1 MFGKKSNLIGLAL
14 SAICLFLVF
23 RKVDWTK
30 LVAALGSLQWS
41 WLALAIGVFLT
52 TFIIRT
58 LRWQLLLAP
67 AGHVPTKKLGQVLM
81 VGYMANNVLPARL
94 GELVRAYVLG
104 QMSGIRKS
112 TTLATILVERIFD
125 GLSLLFMLGLVL
137 AAIGMG
143 WLGQSTQLPPW
154 VTQAGL
160 FASAGFM
167 GAFAGVALLALWP
180 QAATWG
186 HSLITRF
193 APERLSERLHE
204 MLDAFVGGVV
214 ALRSPKRL
222 IAVFAASLMV
232 WSIETT
238 TYALMGQAFGLG
250 LAPHAFLVTMVL
262 VNLGTIA
269 PSAPGF
275 VGTFQALAVVSLGL
289 FGIDHDRALSF
300 GLVLH
305 ICEYLPV
312 TSIGLA
318 AMVAMNLSF
327 QQVMHAGD
335 EAEASPGGTA
345 PLVATPVAAEVG
357 PEASQASSQA

>member
-14 SAICLFLVF
+14 SALCLFLVF
-23 RKVDWTK
+23 RKVDWGK
-30 LVAALGSLQWS
+30 LGQALASLQWS
-41 WLALAIGVFLT
+41 WLAAAVAVFLT
-52 TFIIRT
+52 TFLIRT

-67 AGHVPTKKLGQVLM
+67 AGRVPTRQLGQVLM
-81 VGYMANNVLPARL
+81 IGYMANNVLPARL
-94 GELVRAYVLG
+94 GELVRAYVMGNLAR
-104 QMSGIRKS
+104 IRKS

-137 AAIGMG
+137 AALGLG
-143 WLGQSTQLPPW
+143 WLGASTQLPAW

-160 FASAGFM
+160 VASAGFL
-167 GAFAGVALLALWP
+167 GAFGGVALLALWP
-180 QAATWG
+180 AAAGWG
-186 HSLITRF
+186 HLLIERW
-193 APERLSERLHE
+193 APARLGARLHE

-222 IAVFAASLMV
+222 AAVFAASLLI

-289 FGIDHDRALSF
+289 FGIDHDRALSY

-305 ICEYLPV
+305 LSEYLPV
-312 TSIGLA
+312 TGIGLG
-318 AMVAMNLSF
+318 AMVALNLSF
-327 QQVMHAGD
+327 AQVMHAGD
-335 EAEASPGGTA
+335 EAPSEGEAPLATA
-345 PLVATPVAAEVG
+345 PTGEAASK
-357 PEASQASSQA
+357 A